1 MHTTYHT
8 ITQDHL
14 IRMKE
19 MMSIE
24 LLIEYDWKRLFMT
37 SKNKA
42 IPENANNQIMTYTR
56 LEMLQIDT
64 Y

>member
-1 MHTTYHT
+1 
-8 ITQDHL
+8 
-14 IRMKE
+14 MKE
-19 MMSIE
+19 MMSAE
-24 LLIEYDWKRLFMT
+24 LLIEYNWKRFFVT

-42 IPENANNQIMTYTR
+42 IPENANNQNTTYTR